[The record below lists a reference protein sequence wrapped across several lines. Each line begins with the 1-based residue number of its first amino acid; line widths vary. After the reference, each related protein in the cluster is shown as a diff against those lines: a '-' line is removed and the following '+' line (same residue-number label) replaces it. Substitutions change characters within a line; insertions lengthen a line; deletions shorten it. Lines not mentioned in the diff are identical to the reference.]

1 MHVNAQTL
9 RRYLNARLYVSAVP
23 SVPMTTAD
31 KVTFASQGNAV
42 AQPWQ
47 ATQKETEAE
56 EGEDKY

>member
-1 MHVNAQTL
+1 M
-9 RRYLNARLYVSAVP
+9 P

>member
-31 KVTFASQGNAV
+31 KVTFASRGNAV
-42 AQPWQ
+42 AMA